1 MLHLLIITRSR
12 RSWRQKGKV
21 LEFPEGPRVHSSKLI
36 CAHCTSAAETL
47 KHFLSSY
54 KTILKERGNNF
65 EEVKWLFKLL
75 VPHPSPK
82 NRLDRWSIT
91 KKNTHRWC
99 KTSQHQAGHRPVTM
113 VGWLRDVM
121 GWLRVCYRMVTG
133 WLWDGCWVVVG
144 GYRMVTGWLWGG
156 YEVATRWPWGGFEGY
171 YGVVSGVIKGWL
183 QDDYGVVMGR
193 LWGGYRVVNG

>member
-1 MLHLLIITRSR
+1 MPLLLIITRSR

-75 VPHPSPK
+75 VPHPSPI
-82 NRLDRWSIT
+82 NRLVRWSIT

-99 KTSQHQAGHRPVTM
+99 KTRQHQVGHRPVTM

-121 GWLRVCYRMVTG
+121 GWLR
-133 WLWDGCWVVVG
+133 G
-144 GYRMVTGWLWGG
+144 G
-156 YEVATRWPWGGFEGY
+156 A
-171 YGVVSGVIKGWL
+171 GWL
-183 QDDYGVVMGR
+183 QDGYGVVMRWLLGFFP
-193 LWGGYRVVNG
+193 LCIKYP